1 MPSTTEK
8 PLPDGI
14 RGSVALSVATLVL
27 ALFLLTSVLAARL
40 FEESDGR
47 SAVEGLLENEAV
59 AAFLTLDGEE

>member
-1 MPSTTEK
+1 MPSTAEK

-47 SAVEGLLENEAV
+47 SAVGGLLENEAV